1 MMRSKVTFALTD
13 ENRFTHLEY
22 LSLNHCSFN
31 SNFLN
36 SIPWGRLKRFSFHQT
51 DLGTTSQLYAEL
63 WNKLK
68 LLKVCDTLNLHISNR
83 YFLLP

>member
-1 MMRSKVTFALTD
+1 MTLALPD
-13 ENRFTHLEY
+13 DNRFSHLEY
-22 LSLNHCSFN
+22 LSLNHCSFD
-31 SNFLN
+31 SHFLN
-36 SIPWGRLKRFSFHQT
+36 SIPWSQLKRFSFHQK

-68 LLKVCDTLNLHISNR
+68 LLKVFDTLNLHISNR